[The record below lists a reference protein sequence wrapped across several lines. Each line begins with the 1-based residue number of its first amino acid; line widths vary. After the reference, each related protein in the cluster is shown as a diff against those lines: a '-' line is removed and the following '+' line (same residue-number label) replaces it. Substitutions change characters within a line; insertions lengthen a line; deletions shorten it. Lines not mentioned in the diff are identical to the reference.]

1 MIRRHLVTAVVAGIA
16 IVFTT
21 VASAARGEAP
31 ASPREQAELQS
42 TLDRAVALGIPGAIA
57 IVRDGHGTVRAVSG
71 YSNLAPK
78 TPIRAN
84 DRFRV
89 GSLTKTF
96 VSTVALQLVDEGK
109 LSLDDTVEHWLPGL
123 VPGGEKISVRQLL
136 NMRAGL
142 YDYLNQ
148 DATILHRLEAGDLTH
163 RYAPKELVA
172 LATTHRPNFQPGAS
186 WSYCN
191 TCYVLVGLIIEK
203 ASGHTIAAELKR
215 RIFEP
220 LQLRDTSFDSEPLI
234 AGNHSRGYVRVGK
247 RLVDAS
253 VASPS
258 AAWAAGAIVS
268 TVDDVE
274 RFFSA
279 LSQGRLLPAHLLRVM
294 RTPAKSS
301 AGYGLGYARVQA
313 PCAKL
318 GGNNGNFLGYNAS
331 AWGTTDGAWQLVL
344 FVNLDESALTPK
356 LSRALN
362 QVLITALCRRRSR

>member
-1 MIRRHLVTAVVAGIA
+1 MMFRRHLVTAVVAGVA
-16 IVFTT
+16 MVFVS
-21 VASAARGEAP
+21 VASAARGETA
-31 ASPREQAELQS
+31 ASPRVHAELQS
-42 TLDRAVALGIPGAIA
+42 ALDRAVAMGIPGAIA
-57 IVRDGHGTVRAVSG
+57 VVRDGKGTVRVVSG
-71 YSNLAPK
+71 YGTLMPK
-78 TPIRAN
+78 TPIRAT

-123 VPGGEKISVRQLL
+123 VPGGEKITVRELL

-148 DATILHRLEAGDLTH
+148 DTTIVHRLETGDLTH

-172 LATTHRPNFQPGAS
+172 LATAHKPNFPPGAG

-191 TCYVLVGLIIEK
+191 TCYVLVGLIVEK
-203 ASGHTIAAELKR
+203 ASGHAIEAELKR

-220 LQLRDTSFDSEPLI
+220 LHLRGTSFDSAPLI

-247 RLVDAS
+247 RLIDVS

-258 AAWAAGAIVS
+258 PAWAAGAIVS
-268 TVDDVE
+268 TGDDVE

-279 LSQGRLLPAHLLRVM
+279 LGQGRLLPAHLLRVM
-294 RTPAKSS
+294 RTPTTSS
-301 AGYGLGYARVQA
+301 GGYGLGYARVQA
-313 PCAKL
+313 PCSTL
-318 GGNNGNFLGYNAS
+318 WGNNGNFLGYNAS
-331 AWGTTDGAWQLVL
+331 AWGTPDGSRQLVL
-344 FVNLDESALTPK
+344 FVNLDESTLTPK
-356 LSRALN
+356 LN
-362 QVLITALCRRRSR
+362 H